1 MFGFV
6 TALAGEIPKLDP
18 KYQVSAE
25 RDGYIYANDGRT
37 VLAVLRGKEG
47 RVLLE
52 PEQIAPLMKHAIV
65 AIEDKRFYEHQG
77 VDIRGI
83 ARAAWEDVT
92 NPVSYTH
99 LTLPT

>member
-1 MFGFV
+1 VLLLCAIAFMFGFV

-47 RVLLE
+47 RTR
-52 PEQIAPLMKHAIV
+52 ASS
-65 AIEDKRFYEHQG
+65 
-77 VDIRGI
+77 
-83 ARAAWEDVT
+83 RAARRSRSSSSRT
-92 NPVSYTH
+92 RSCAT
-99 LTLPT
+99 TGRSAGR